1 LANGAEKTI
10 KVIIGTPIN
19 REHAYVLDK
28 FLDNQRQIQQ
38 AYPGCELV
46 LATSEKD
53 YAPKLKAMLNATQ
66 LRGTVLT
73 HDLRKPDYAR
83 HWVWDVTSGREAIR
97 RHAVS
102 QTEADYLLF
111 LDADM
116 LFAPDV
122 VAAMVK
128 HIDGYDALFNGYALR
143 EHGIGLAGAGC
154 LMMDRRV
161 FERIHFRCFEFRN
174 GEVIFED
181 NLLEMALFRL
191 HARVRKGVYVAT
203 DHYQDAYSFKHLE
216 PQPVGKI
223 RELVNSQL
231 IRYALIRSSIV
242 LHRNIPWRL
251 KVVLDRRGVG
261 RKKHEGN

>member
-19 REHAYVLDK
+19 CEHAYVLDK
-28 FLDNQRQIQQ
+28 FLDNQRQIQH

-53 YAPKLKAMLNATQ
+53 YAPKLNDMLDAVKLT
-66 LRGTVLT
+66 GKVLA
-73 HDLRKPDYAR
+73 HGLIRPDYAR
-83 HWVWDVTSGREAIR
+83 HWVWDVTCGREAIR
-97 RHAVS
+97 QYAVS
-102 QTEADYLLF
+102 QAEADYLLF

-143 EHGIGLAGAGC
+143 EYGVGLAGAGC
-154 LMMDRRV
+154 LMLNRRI
-161 FERIHFRCFEFRN
+161 FKRIRFRCCEFRS

-181 NLLEMALFRL
+181 NLLEMDLFCL
-191 HARVRKGVYVAT
+191 HARVRRGFYVAT
-203 DHYQDAYSFKHLE
+203 DHYQDACSIKHTE
-216 PQPVGKI
+216 PQPVGKT
-223 RELVNSQL
+223 REMVNRPL
-231 IRYALIRSSIV
+231 IRYVLIKSSMM
-242 LHRNIPWRL
+242 LHYNIPWRL
-251 KVVLDRRGVG
+251 KIALDRLNRGNKG
-261 RKKHEGN
+261 RGK